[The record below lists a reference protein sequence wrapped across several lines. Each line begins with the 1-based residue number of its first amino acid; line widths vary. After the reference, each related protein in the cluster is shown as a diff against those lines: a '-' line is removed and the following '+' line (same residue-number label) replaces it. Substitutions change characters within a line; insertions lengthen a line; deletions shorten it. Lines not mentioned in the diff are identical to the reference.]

1 MLLSSQ
7 KNNGKSKGLRWFKS
21 TFKVLSCSNLL
32 SDFYGSK
39 TGIPST
45 NPERLAMICVFKNGG
60 GEVHVVDH
68 VSSILSDSNTQSEIK
83 NRLDLVDVL
92 CETVD
97 VEFETEKKH
106 VIERRNIAGL
116 YTCGPRGVLGV
127 VSSNPCFFTLV
138 DVEEEEDDD
147 DDEEDED
154 EEDEEEEKE
163 EMDED

>member
-1 MLLSSQ
+1 
-7 KNNGKSKGLRWFKS
+7 
-21 TFKVLSCSNLL
+21 
-32 SDFYGSK
+32 
-39 TGIPST
+39 
-45 NPERLAMICVFKNGG
+45 MICVFKNGG

-68 VSSILSDSNTQSEIK
+68 VSSILSDRDAQNEIK

-106 VIERRNIAGL
+106 VIERRNIVGL

-138 DVEEEEDDD
+138 DVEEEEEDD
-147 DDEEDED
+147 DDEE
-154 EEDEEEEKE
+154 EEEEEEEKE
-163 EMDED
+163 EQMDED